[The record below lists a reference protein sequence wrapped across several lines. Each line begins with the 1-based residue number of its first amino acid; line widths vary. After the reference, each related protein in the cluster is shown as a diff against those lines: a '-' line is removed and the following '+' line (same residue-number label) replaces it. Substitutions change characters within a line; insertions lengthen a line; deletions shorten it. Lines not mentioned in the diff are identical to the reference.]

1 MPPRGRKQTRP
12 IVAPI
17 RRKCFSC
24 GSVKTVIAKH
34 FDMPM
39 SDKPYQSNHENRPNR
54 TEVKGAIV
62 KNYCSWECAGPEFV
76 NTYDDEQFIR

>member
-1 MPPRGRKQTRP
+1 
-12 IVAPI
+12 
-17 RRKCFSC
+17 
-24 GSVKTVIAKH
+24 
-34 FDMPM
+34 MPM

-76 NTYDDEQFIR
+76 NTYDDEQFVR